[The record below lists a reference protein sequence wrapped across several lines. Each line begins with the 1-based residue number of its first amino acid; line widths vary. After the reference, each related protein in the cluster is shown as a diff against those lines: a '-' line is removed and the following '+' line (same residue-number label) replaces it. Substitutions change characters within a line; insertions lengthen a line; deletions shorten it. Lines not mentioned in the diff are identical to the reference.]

1 MSVLVD
7 HLTFKVQV
15 DVCIAVSEWVEG
27 VAPVHAGVRETRVLD
42 GQGQHVAM
50 LLGLEALV
58 ADAGV
63 LFDDLEN
70 GSRTFS
76 SSCGP
81 SYKIY
86 DVVITML
93 ASYLR
98 PYHCRWLF

>member
-76 SSCGP
+76 SS
-81 SYKIY
+81 
-86 DVVITML
+86 L
-93 ASYLR
+93 AHLIKSTTLE
-98 PYHCRWLF
+98 L